1 MIRTI
6 FGRLFGG
13 IFAFLV
19 CILLSIGI
27 WIAAAYAA
35 FFNADTY
42 INGLAEQGIYQRIVP
57 VLFPLIANAPQADLI
72 NSDEN
77 SITLPRLLSVLPE
90 RERVEIANYFLPP
103 EFIQPLIESAISRFF
118 RWLDGDAVALTESF
132 DLSALIERLRADA
145 GQQRMW
151 SLITVL
157 PDCNTAQNR
166 QIEGIVSG
174 GSGDLPFC
182 RPSAEFEDEVQAL
195 VNQSIDQFATRLESE
210 TVTLATLM
218 QIDMS
223 RPNDAQL
230 VQDMPVVLDAVEGLL
245 IVGYLIPLA
254 FLSLVVAVTVRAFR
268 SFTQWTG
275 WIGLVSGFITFL
287 PLLTT
292 GAIISGAIGEMSR
305 NPNIN
310 PQMQLFLISFVT
322 GLLESGVGQFAAPVV
337 MQGFVLL
344 GAGMILLIISTVL
357 QRRYDQER
365 TTMAIQLATIGSTA
379 SARATDAYSGEKIK
393 L

>member
-166 QIEGIVSG
+166 QIESIVSG

-344 GAGMILLIISTVL
+344 GAGVILLIISTVL

>member
-1 MIRTI
+1 
-6 FGRLFGG
+6 
-13 IFAFLV
+13 
-19 CILLSIGI
+19 
-27 WIAAAYAA
+27 
-35 FFNADTY
+35 
-42 INGLAEQGIYQRIVP
+42 
-57 VLFPLIANAPQADLI
+57 
-72 NSDEN
+72 
-77 SITLPRLLSVLPE
+77 
-90 RERVEIANYFLPP
+90 
-103 EFIQPLIESAISRFF
+103 
-118 RWLDGDAVALTESF
+118 
-132 DLSALIERLRADA
+132 
-145 GQQRMW
+145 
-151 SLITVL
+151 LITVL